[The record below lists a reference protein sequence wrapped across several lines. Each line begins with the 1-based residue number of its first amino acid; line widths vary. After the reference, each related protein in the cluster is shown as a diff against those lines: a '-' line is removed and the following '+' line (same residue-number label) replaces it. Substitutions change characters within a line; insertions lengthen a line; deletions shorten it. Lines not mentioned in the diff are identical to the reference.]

1 MLLLGPLSRLDA
13 LPVGPEASR
22 LAPLHLLGPQ
32 ARLELALGL
41 ELAASGLDVV
51 VDLTPALLVEHVL
64 LGRHHV
70 EEPHVEV
77 AHPALARAEGELP
90 LLVGPALEQPTME
103 RTLVELD
110 PVGALLPPAV
120 LDLRHQHPTAD
131 PLLVV
136 LVPPR
141 GVGEAEVDGGLPAG
155 VRWRIP
161 PGRRVAPNDDR
172 LGELAGGGALAIS
185 HQVTSASRAWHRARG
200 PSPSRRFGNAFSRSV
215 RYRDCLP
222 KKGGRG
228 CSESPFEP
236 PAGDFRVESPPPS
249 ASGSHTT
256 DADRLAHPN
265 RRDRHCGKGGRS
277 EDPSESGRRSSRT

>member
-22 LAPLHLLGPQ
+22 LAPLHLLGTQ
-32 ARLELALGL
+32 
-41 ELAASGLDVV
+41 
-51 VDLTPALLVEHVL
+51 ALLVEHVL

-141 GVGEAEVDGGLPAG
+141 GVGEAEVDGRLPAG
-155 VRWRIP
+155 VRRRIP

-172 LGELAGGGALAIS
+172 LGELAGRRALAIS
-185 HQVTSASRAWHRARG
+185 HQVTILPESEAAASTRTAERPA
-200 PSPSRRFGNAFSRSV
+200 
-215 RYRDCLP
+215 
-222 KKGGRG
+222 
-228 CSESPFEP
+228 P
-236 PAGDFRVESPPPS
+236 P
-249 ASGSHTT
+249 
-256 DADRLAHPN
+256 
-265 RRDRHCGKGGRS
+265 
-277 EDPSESGRRSSRT
+277 

>member
-1 MLLLGPLSRLDA
+1 MLLLGPLNRLDA
-13 LPVGPEASR
+13 FPPAAEAVGLGITLGE
-22 LAPLHLLGPQ
+22 LLGPQ
-32 ARLELALGL
+32 ARLELALGF

-120 LDLRHQHPTAD
+120 LDLRHQHPAAD

-141 GVGEAEVDGGLPAG
+141 RVGEAEVDGGLPAG
-155 VRWRIP
+155 VRRRIP

-185 HQVTSASRAWHRARG
+185 HQVTIRTGWEGAGAIRRAGRPVSPGGPGCKSAGA
-200 PSPSRRFGNAFSRSV
+200 V
-215 RYRDCLP
+215 
-222 KKGGRG
+222 
-228 CSESPFEP
+228 
-236 PAGDFRVESPPPS
+236 PAS
-249 ASGSHTT
+249 
-256 DADRLAHPN
+256 L
-265 RRDRHCGKGGRS
+265 
-277 EDPSESGRRSSRT
+277 GRRCSAGRAPSYTPAV